1 MHLRR
6 VSIENLRS
14 LRRVEWRAP
23 EASTAGWHVVLGENA
38 SGKTTFLR
46 AIARTLLG
54 YPGAQHD
61 LDPHPWCRD
70 GAAKG
75 EATLFLRGHRTFDK
89 GKFDPNEDELAEL
102 VEDPSGEP
110 RFEHVSK
117 ARAFGLLPH
126 GISDGWL
133 SVGYGPY
140 RRFTGGESRLKK
152 YAAPSFAR
160 VERHLSL
167 FNEGAVLPEGVQ
179 WLSKLGFR
187 ALEEQNK
194 SARNGRSR
202 AKNGEAARLLEGV
215 KSLLQRP
222 GLLPHGKLAEVSS
235 EGVFFT
241 VGRGAPRSITQ
252 LSDGYKSV
260 LSIVFDVLR
269 HMEQAFGAENVLDA
283 DGEAHAPAVVLIDE
297 IDIHLHPTW
306 QQRIGAALTRCFP
319 NVQFIVTT
327 HSPIICQAADSVI
340 LLRKGIGEQLEG
352 AALDRMR
359 YGNILDALSTGAFG
373 EDVARSKKSL
383 QMLKRLSDLNQRAM
397 RGEALTEREREE
409 HARLRSIMLTMD
421 MDRPGEDT

>member
-6 VSIENLRS
+6 VSIEDLRS

-23 EASTAGWHVVLGENA
+23 EARAAGWHVVLGENA

-54 YPGAQHD
+54 YPGAQYD

-75 EATLFLRGHRTFDK
+75 EATLVVRGHRGFDK
-89 GKFDPNEDELAEL
+89 GDFDPSQDEHAEL
-102 VEDPSGEP
+102 VEDPNGEP
-110 RFEHVSK
+110 RFQHLSK
-117 ARAFGLLPH
+117 ARALGPLPQ

-140 RRFTGGESRLKK
+140 RRFTGGESRLEK
-152 YAAPSFAR
+152 YSAPSFAR

-167 FNEGAVLPEGVQ
+167 FNEGAVLPEGAQ
-179 WLSKLGFR
+179 WLSKLAFR
-187 ALEEQNK
+187 ALEEQRRP
-194 SARNGRSR
+194 ARNGRSR
-202 AKNGEAARLLEGV
+202 PKKGGAERLLEGV
-215 KSLLQRP
+215 KALLQRP
-222 GLLPHGKLAEVSS
+222 GLLPRGKLAEVSS

-269 HMEQAFGAENVLDA
+269 HMEQAFGAESVLDA

-319 NVQFIVTT
+319 NVQFLVTT

-383 QMLKRLSDLNQRAM
+383 QMLKRLSDLNQRVM

-409 HARLRSIMLTMD
+409 HTRLRSIMLTMD
-421 MDRPGEDT
+421 MDRPVEDT